1 MWRQRIR
8 KFERK
13 RRIKINFKRLIISL
27 TIFTLLIVGTVKLSK
42 EVLAKNHKEENPD
55 SNVEENIDKKIDE
68 NIDKQINTE
77 TNTETNAKTNTD
89 EDIDIENK
97 GDEKEDSNKKRD
109 KTKKTYDYKEIFKND
124 LFLGDSITDSL
135 SFYEIIEEP
144 NVIAELGFTTRK
156 SLSELD
162 KIGKQNPE
170 NIFIMLGMNDM
181 LNNGESDKFVKDYSN
196 LIKEIR
202 ERLPDTNIYI
212 QSILPVHPKVKEKKP
227 LLTNENIG
235 NFNKALIKFAK
246 DENINYI
253 NLSPI
258 IEEDKELLEPDGIHA
273 KPDFY
278 ILWLNYLIENIK

>member
-1 MWRQRIR
+1 MWRDRI
-8 KFERK
+8 KKLERK
-13 RRIKINFKRLIISL
+13 RRIKINFKRLTIFL
-27 TIFTLLIVGTVKLSK
+27 TIFTLLVVGTVKLSI
-42 EVLAKNHKEENPD
+42 EVLAKNHKEEKPD
-55 SNVEENIDKKIDE
+55 LNVEENIDKKIDE
-68 NIDKQINTE
+68 NIDRE
-77 TNTETNAKTNTD
+77 TNIEINAKKNID
-89 EDIDIENK
+89 EDTDIANNE
-97 GDEKEDSNKKRD
+97 DEREDLNKKKD
-109 KTKKTYDYKEIFKND
+109 EPKKTYDYKEIFTND

-212 QSILPVHPKVKEKKP
+212 QSILPVDPKVKEKKP
-227 LLTNENIG
+227 LLTNKNIDK
-235 NFNKALIKFAK
+235 FNEGLIKLAK

-258 IEEDKELLEPDGIHA
+258 IEEDKDLLEPDGIHT
-273 KPDFY
+273 KYDFY